1 MSNYYL
7 MTDKVTNPRPNIRN
21 KVVKIMSFE
30 IRPSSLCIKK
40 SEITGDMLNKVHP
53 IPKGRD

>member
-7 MTDKVTNPRPNIRN
+7 MTDKVTKPRPNIRD
-21 KVVKIMSFE
+21 KVVKIMCFE
-30 IRPSSLCIKK
+30 ILPSSLFIKK